1 MDTLVAAANYS
12 YTRAEFA
19 ALRRRLVQA
28 GAEFAAGVMVFASAA
43 NPPEPAAAG
52 NPAPASIPAVT
63 GYQHS
68 PLPGTPHPGG
78 GAARPAGERSG

>member
-1 MDTLVAAANYS
+1 MAAANYS

-28 GAEFAAGVMVFASAA
+28 GAMFAVGVVVFAYAA
-43 NPPEPAAAG
+43 NPAKPAAAG

-63 GYQHS
+63 GYQHG
-68 PLPGTPHPGG
+68 PLARD
-78 GAARPAGERSG
+78 AAPCRRCR